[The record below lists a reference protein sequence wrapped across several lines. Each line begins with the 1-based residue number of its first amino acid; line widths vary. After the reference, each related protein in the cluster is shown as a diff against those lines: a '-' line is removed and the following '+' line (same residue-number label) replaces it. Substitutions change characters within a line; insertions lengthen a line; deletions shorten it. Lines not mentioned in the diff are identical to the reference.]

1 MHLTIAQIINTDLLG
16 VTGVIATV
24 LALIFGLGAYTNSRT
39 RKRHMQ
45 ELEKSQRQD
54 QAMQFRPAKSHR
66 PGRSSH
72 PSRSTVPPHKSTS
85 PRASS
90 PRASTSPKSS
100 SRRSSTPRPAP
111 VAKSSTPPEQVANP
125 KKSDKPVL
133 FRKVRPDGLDQQVDT
148 SSDEDKEKYMWE

>member
-1 MHLTIAQIINTDLLG
+1 MYLSLAQIINTDFLG

-54 QAMQFRPAKSHR
+54 QSMQFRPAKSHR
-66 PGRSSH
+66 PGRSTH
-72 PSRSTVPPHKSTS
+72 PARSSVPPHKSS

-100 SRRSSTPRPAP
+100 SRSSSTPRPAP
-111 VAKSSTPPEQVANP
+111 VAKSSTPPEDLVNP
-125 KKSDKPVL
+125 KKSDQPVL
-133 FRKVRPDGLDQQVDT
+133 FRKVRPDGLDQQVDV
-148 SSDEDKEKYMWE
+148 SSDEDQEKYMWE